1 MEDSDVLMRD
11 INDDG
16 LKPMDAMAG
25 EGGFTEL
32 TPTTRGQ
39 LDAWI
44 ARLTECQPLSEDDVN
59 ELCNMAKG
67 VLQKEENVQPVHAP
81 VTICGDT
88 QTTCLWATTW
98 TEATTRWKPCPI
110 WWP

>member
-16 LKPMDAMAG
+16 LKPMDAMGAGG
-25 EGGFTEL
+25 EGTFTEL

-67 VLQKEENVQPVHAP
+67 CCRRRK
-81 VTICGDT
+81 
-88 QTTCLWATTW
+88 TCSPC
-98 TEATTRWKPCPI
+98 TRR
-110 WWP
+110 